1 MTKQQRIN
9 NLSVPEGM
17 VDVILDT
24 DAYNEVDDQYAIA
37 YLLKSKEKLNVKAI
51 YAAPFSNGKVSS
63 VQEGMEAS
71 YNEIKN
77 ILKLMGEDAPVFKGS
92 KTYLP
97 DIQTPVF
104 SDAARDLADRVEKY
118 SPKKPLYIIAIGAI
132 TNIAS
137 AYFLN
142 PKLAENAVVIWLG
155 GNARHFAKPREYNLI
170 QDVNAA
176 RVVMGCGVP
185 FVQVPVMGVV
195 SGFTISGPELEYWLK
210 GKNPLCDY
218 LATRTIEEAEHY
230 AKGTSWT
237 RIICDVCAVAWLL
250 NDEERFM
257 DYHIVPT
264 LLPGYDFTY
273 DSESAGL
280 PMQYV
285 YHIKRDNLMTDM
297 IEKITK

>member
-1 MTKQQRIN
+1 MTKQQRMK

-17 VDVILDT
+17 IDVILDT

-37 YLLKSKEKLNVKAI
+37 YLLNSKEKLNVKAI

-63 VQEGMEAS
+63 VEEGMEAS
-71 YNEIKN
+71 YKEIKN
-77 ILKLMGEDAPVFKGS
+77 ILKLVGEDAPVFKGS
-92 KTYLP
+92 NSYLP
-97 DIQTPVF
+97 DINTPVF
-104 SDAARDLADRVEKY
+104 SDAARDLANRVDKY
-118 SPKKPLYIIAIGAI
+118 SPKKPLYIVTIGAI

-142 PKLAENAVVIWLG
+142 PKLAENAVVVWLG
-155 GNARHFAKPREYNLI
+155 GNGHHYTNTREYNML

-176 RVVMGCGVP
+176 RIIMECGVP

-195 SGFTISGPELEYWLK
+195 SSFTVSGPELEYWLK

-237 RIICDVCAVAWLL
+237 RIICDVTAVAWLL
-250 NDEERFM
+250 NDDNKFM
-257 DYHIVPT
+257 DSRVIPT
-264 LLPGYDFTY
+264 ILPNYDDTYDF
-273 DSESAGL
+273 ESSGN
-280 PMQYV
+280 PMRYI
-285 YHIKRDNLMTDM
+285 YHIKRDNLMTDLVK
-297 IEKITK
+297 KITN

>member
-1 MTKQQRIN
+1 MTKQQRMK
-9 NLSVPEGM
+9 NLSVPEGR
-17 VDVILDT
+17 VDVVLDT

-51 YAAPFSNGKVSS
+51 YAAPFSNGNYTTE
-63 VQEGMEAS
+63 EGMEAS
-71 YNEIKN
+71 YNEIN
-77 ILKLMGEDAPVFKGS
+77 NLLTLAGEDVPVFKGS
-92 KTYLP
+92 TTYLP
-97 DIQTPVF
+97 DKQTPVF
-104 SDAARDLADRVEKY
+104 SDAARDLADRIEKY
-118 SPKKPLYIIAIGAI
+118 SPKKPLYIVAIGAI

-142 PKLAENAVVIWLG
+142 PKLAENAVVVWLG
-155 GNARHFAKPREYNLI
+155 GHAHHYKNTREYNLI

-195 SGFTISGPELEYWLK
+195 SSFTISGPELEYWLK

-250 NDEERFM
+250 NDQERFM
-257 DYHIVPT
+257 DCQIVPT
-264 LLPGYDFTY
+264 LLPNYDFTY
-273 DSESAGL
+273 DPESAGL

-297 IEKITK
+297 IQKITK